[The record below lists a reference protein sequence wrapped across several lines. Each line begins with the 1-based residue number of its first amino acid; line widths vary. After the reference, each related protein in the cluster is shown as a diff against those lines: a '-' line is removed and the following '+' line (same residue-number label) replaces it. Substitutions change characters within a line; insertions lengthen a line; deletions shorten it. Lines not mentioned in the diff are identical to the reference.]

1 MEQATLLL
9 WRNFVIYSLESSW
22 TCIQNSEFLRVVY
35 QSSLYQSSL
44 YQSPFWYT
52 LPEKNMLK
60 VVDNKEM
67 FQECYL
73 GVFIINLENLFD
85 VCDGVWFS

>member
-1 MEQATLLL
+1 MEQATLLS
-9 WRNFVIYSLESSW
+9 WRNLVIYSLESSW

-35 QSSLYQSSL
+35 QSSLYQSS
-44 YQSPFWYT
+44 FWYT

-73 GVFIINLENLFD
+73 GVFIITLENLFD
-85 VCDGVWFS
+85 VCDRV